1 MTPRE
6 EIYAG
11 VAVGLGIVLLL
22 SLLVLA
28 YASHVKKVDVELHSY
43 QKDFLDTLG
52 KDKSLGAFILRGDA
66 SSALSWIVRRAM
78 RNPSVRSEIFDTFHC
93 VHCGSVKPPEW
104 ISTRKGDKRK
114 HKLKLDPPL
123 QKFLSGELLLPVE
136 KRGTPP
142 ARQVIEGPKRADLSK
157 AARCCVD
164 WAIKNE
170 GRFAEKPKPE

>member
-1 MTPRE
+1 MRMTPRE

-66 SSALSWIVRRAM
+66 SSA
-78 RNPSVRSEIFDTFHC
+78 
-93 VHCGSVKPPEW
+93 
-104 ISTRKGDKRK
+104 
-114 HKLKLDPPL
+114 PL
-123 QKFLSGELLLPVE
+123 Y
-136 KRGTPP
+136 
-142 ARQVIEGPKRADLSK
+142 
-157 AARCCVD
+157 
-164 WAIKNE
+164 
-170 GRFAEKPKPE
+170 